1 MNRTDFLDLLGKK
14 SSFGKSTLGEVYE
27 LIDLFP
33 YFQSA
38 HLLLLKG
45 LKDNED
51 IKFEKQLRESAM
63 HIADR
68 EVLYYFLNR
77 EIFQGTETL
86 PADQVT
92 ETLSEEVENKVKAP
106 EITIEEGA
114 DTGQTVIEIANSD
127 QLISEIE
134 REEENDSDTGRDEP
148 VLIHD
153 ILRPEDDE
161 LKDESASVIL
171 VMEGEEEGD
180 EERVVFMDP
189 GFSSPGGPDLLE
201 LDTSASDSP
210 APVTEYEL
218 PGTEQD
224 EDSAGKVDTKK
235 QKQTE
240 LIDRFIN
247 LNPRIEPLRE
257 KSNLP
262 VDDLSKP
269 HVEEKGGL
277 VTETL
282 AKIYINQGYY
292 SKATEIYEKLS
303 LKYPEKSSYFAAQIE
318 KVKEFIKK

>member
-14 SSFGKSTLGEVYE
+14 SSFSKSTLGEVYE

-269 HVEEKGGL
+269 HIEEKGGL

-282 AKIYINQGYY
+282 ANIYINQGYY